1 VPSRSPAA
9 SALQAIRRAGGSLF
23 VRIFALVLATLAVA
37 QIINVALLAA
47 LGSPPAT
54 TIALSE
60 VAAAVGDPGTRFVQ
74 ARIDRPLPFDP
85 RDGNAARLIA
95 RTLAGRLGMPADAV
109 TINLDPQQNG
119 KIVHLVRPDETRQGE
134 PLEPAL
140 IGHFVLSTRAADG
153 GWLVTE
159 PRDRNPFET
168 WQRRFL
174 LLFLIAAALMLPFAW
189 VFARRLADPFRQLAA
204 AAEAAGRDP
213 AHPPPNISG
222 PVEVQ
227 RAAHSFADMQR
238 RLRAYVE
245 DRTKMVGAIA
255 HDLRTPLTRL
265 AFRLENIDP
274 VLREPMARD
283 VAEMEAMVAAAM
295 AFVRGAEEPRQRER
309 LELGSLVERIA
320 DDLALTGRAATA
332 DVHDRLV
339 VLGDPVGLSRLFTN
353 LMENSLKYGG
363 TVHADARREGR
374 TAIVTVCDEG
384 PGLSP
389 AEIERVFE
397 PFYRAERSRS
407 RETGGIGLGLSVA
420 RSVARAHGGDVTLA
434 NREHGGL
441 VATVSLPLDPTV
453 LK

>member
-1 VPSRSPAA
+1 M
-9 SALQAIRRAGGSLF
+9 RRAAGSLF

-37 QIINVALLAA
+37 QGINAALLAA

-54 TIALSE
+54 TIALAE
-60 VAAAVGDPGTRFVQ
+60 VVAAVRQPGERFIQ
-74 ARIDRPLPFDP
+74 ARIDRPLPFDA
-85 RDGNAARLIA
+85 RDGDAARIIA
-95 RTLAGRLGMPADAV
+95 RAVAVRLGLPADAV
-109 TINLDPQQNG
+109 TLNLDPQQNG
-119 KIVHLVRPDETRQGE
+119 KIVHLVRADAPAGA

-140 IGHFVLSTRAADG
+140 IGHFVLSTRGADG
-153 GWLVTE
+153 AWLVTE
-159 PRDRNPFET
+159 PRDRDRFES

-174 LLFLIAAALMLPFAW
+174 LLFLVAAALMLPFAW

-213 AHPPPNISG
+213 SHPPPDIGG

-309 LELGSLVERIA
+309 LDLGSLVERIA
-320 DDLALTGRAATA
+320 DDLALTGRTATA

-339 VLGDPVGLSRLFTN
+339 VVGDPVGLSRLFTN
-353 LMENSLKYGG
+353 LFENGVKYGSA
-363 TVHADARREGR
+363 VHAEARRDARA
-374 TAIVTVCDEG
+374 AIVTVADDG
-384 PGLSP
+384 PGLPP

-434 NREHGGL
+434 NGDNGGL
-441 VATVSLPLDPTV
+441 VATVTLPLDPAV
-453 LK
+453 IK

>member
-1 VPSRSPAA
+1 MFEAF
-9 SALQAIRRAGGSLF
+9 RRAAGSLF

-37 QIINVALLAA
+37 QGINAALLAA

-60 VAAAVGDPGTRFVQ
+60 VVAAVGDPGARFVQ
-74 ARIDRPLPFDP
+74 ARIDAPLPFDP
-85 RDGNAARLIA
+85 RDGDAARIIA
-95 RTLAGRLGMPADAV
+95 RAVAERLAIPAGSVTL
-109 TINLDPQQNG
+109 NLDPQQNG
-119 KIVHLVRPDETRQGE
+119 KIVHLVRRTGARPGA

-153 GWLVTE
+153 AWVVTE
-159 PRDRNPFET
+159 PRDRNPYET

-174 LLFLIAAALMLPFAW
+174 LLFLMAAALMLPFAW

-213 AHPPPNISG
+213 AHPPPDITG

-274 VLREPMARD
+274 ALREPMARD
-283 VAEMEAMVAAAM
+283 IAEMEAMVAAAM

-309 LELGSLVERIA
+309 LDLGSLVERIA

-332 DVHDRLV
+332 EVHDRLV
-339 VLGDPVGLSRLFTN
+339 VLGDPVGMSRLFTN
-353 LMENSLKYGG
+353 LMENALKYG
-363 TVHADARREGR
+363 TAVHADARRDGR
-374 TAIVTVCDEG
+374 AAIVRVTDDG
-384 PGLSP
+384 PGL
-389 AEIERVFE
+389 AADEIERVFE

-420 RSVARAHGGDVTLA
+420 RSVARAHGGDVTLE
-434 NREHGGL
+434 NGERGL
-441 VATVSLPLDPTV
+441 IATVSLPLDTAV
-453 LK
+453 HK